1 MLIPEQPG
9 QPGHD
14 LSEAA
19 VLADRQQ
26 SNGQAGTSSPVHN
39 HGSPGRGMQKRVGS
53 SPDALSGSRHSRC
66 ASVVL

>member
-1 MLIPEQPG
+1 MPSPEQPG
-9 QPGHD
+9 QPGQIS
-14 LSEAA
+14 SEAA

-26 SNGQAGTSSPVHN
+26 SNGQAGTSSPVQN
-39 HGSPGRGMQKRVGS
+39 HSSPGRCMQKHVGS